1 MAEGVLGIKSVE
13 ADHSRAEHQAVGEP
27 CRIAEG
33 EVDFQMRAL
42 NERLADGLGLDHPH
56 SVEFTSAPHD
66 LEEARQLPRGGH
78 HRGRRH
84 DAGEEAGIVGEFDQ
98 TVQSDAEGPAQQIR
112 QRWRG
117 RRAGDVV
124 DGDLVDVL
132 GRDAV
137 VGPAEPQRI
146 EELLGEHLS
155 DVLTGGGV
163 HDLAE
168 DESAGDRV
176 IGEIAAGLRERR
188 GVDQDVG
195 HVLAVAEVV
204 EIECAARK
212 VRHPGAVIEDV
223 SDGDLVLTVLL
234 IAGDVVGDGIVDAE
248 HAQLGEFMNDEGGD
262 GLRCGVDTERGI
274 DGRVLP
280 LGVLAVLRAVAVG
293 VSNRPVEDHR
303 AVASDAH
310 LHGRMYTAA
319 VPVAD

>member
-27 CRIAEG
+27 RRIAEG

-42 NERLADGLGLDHPH
+42 DERLADGLGLDHPH

-78 HRGRRH
+78 HGGRRH

-155 DVLTGGGV
+155 DVLAGGGV

-223 SDGDLVLTVLL
+223 ADGDLVLTVLL
-234 IAGDVVGDGIVDAE
+234 VAGDVVGDGIVDAE
-248 HAQLGEFMNDEGGD
+248 HAPFGEFVNDEGGD
-262 GLRCGVDTERGI
+262 GFRCGVDTERGV

-280 LGVLAVLRAVAVG
+280 LGVLAVLRTVAVG
-293 VSNRPVEDHR
+293 VSDRPVEDHR